1 MCRAVCRASCVSE
14 SEDDTDESDQE
25 DNNLAFS
32 INMDDEDLS
41 AGLQDVRTPFIR
53 NKHARTQ
60 ISDVLTHDTTR
71 PTTHNR

>member
-1 MCRAVCRASCVSE
+1 VSV

-53 NKHARTQ
+53 MKQTRTHA
-60 ISDVLTHDTTR
+60 
-71 PTTHNR
+71 NF